1 MGHGEDDTCGEFCAA
16 AFLVV
21 VFVVAILGGAG
32 TPENPVYHVGIDAVA
47 GLNPSTDLARPALY
61 PEFDL
66 RVHIGQGLWGHH
78 GDACLELG
86 SSVAVS
92 YRRVPLAAAAVPSRR
107 CAGSSHG
114 SGGGA
119 AGSVPVVARGSGVRL
134 PGAVRD
140 ALARDLWWGFGPAEF
155 DVSLTVPYQGR
166 WKVVS
171 CKAKVGDAAA
181 LQGGPCNVTVVGTV
195 QQASTAAPQIAL
207 PGRAGILDGA

>member
-119 AGSVPVVARGSGVRL
+119 AGSVPVVARGSG
-134 PGAVRD
+134 
-140 ALARDLWWGFGPAEF
+140 
-155 DVSLTVPYQGR
+155 GR